1 MSARTAYLGA
11 ERDAEN
17 MFTSGVTNIEDVS
30 GLTSVIQRLTGD
42 VEVAGFTPIP
52 LPTDTNTVITLAL
65 GGTGG
70 PNPPQSWAQQ
80 IATAWGGGTGYGLTS
95 PEQGFP
101 TTPQLGHLTFNQS
114 FAQDVTLLNTAIHQ
128 ELLQG
133 NTITVYGISQSS
145 TAVCLELRNLAAQR
159 YPGVGNLS
167 FILQGDPSNPNGG
180 FLERING
187 LYVPGLDL
195 TGSGATPTNS
205 PYPMSIY
212 TNQYDLFADLPQ
224 YVANPVADLNAF
236 AGLIVGQHNYFPHA
250 ETWIHTGTL
259 GDTNFYYALDQ
270 GPLPITDLVRMPL
283 AGVGLPAG
291 ATLIGDF
298 LQPDLRVLSDLGY
311 GSPFNNAPTE
321 ASLRSSPTGPSSV
334 PT

>member
-1 MSARTAYLGA
+1 MEVVFDALESAAGSVSRIGSLLDEANLAAAFPTANIVPPGAEVVSAAITELFNKHGALFRELAQSASAFQRNFAGQVMSARTAYLGA

-195 TGSGATPTNS
+195 RAC
-205 PYPMSIY
+205 
-212 TNQYDLFADLPQ
+212 
-224 YVANPVADLNAF
+224 
-236 AGLIVGQHNYFPHA
+236 LIDCV
-250 ETWIHTGTL
+250 
-259 GDTNFYYALDQ
+259 
-270 GPLPITDLVRMPL
+270 
-283 AGVGLPAG
+283 
-291 ATLIGDF
+291 
-298 LQPDLRVLSDLGY
+298 
-311 GSPFNNAPTE
+311 
-321 ASLRSSPTGPSSV
+321 RSSA
-334 PT
+334 